1 MKIMRNSSW
10 NAKKTARVVT
20 KIVSVSDFI
29 QDESGKAVGIKG
41 VSFPD
46 KTDVEI
52 MLSTS
57 GANADNAKRRDF
69 EAYRKGFKAPNGSRV
84 AIEPGAVLRLNCK
97 ETGENSFETEWIN
110 VLAGNRESAKQ
121 ALRFGYCAVEL
132 YTPEPIKETYR
143 EVATTLK
150 AENPDVSKYDI
161 ENALLEKIK
170 GERRYN
176 GNVLLYHPAQIM
188 EADVAS
194 LKETLVGYYGS
205 EKFAKVTSENSDKAY
220 EPVSP
225 GVIVRAL
232 NADGE
237 ALAAMDVTGAM
248 LYKAKAVSPEERA
261 EYAASLPAQMGLDDA
276 ASYSLLPYDRVRI
289 SEFSL
294 TVEDK
299 TVAGI
304 KSFARAQSMSFEK
317 ITDESGETGYENRA
331 MQAAVKSAG
340 NGMISELAIPAGAEI
355 VDVALLAKD
364 GTKMKEAGKE
374 GEEESDDNGPGM

>member
-1 MKIMRNSSW
+1 MKITRNSSG
-10 NAKKTARVVT
+10 NAKKAARAVT

-46 KTDVEI
+46 KAEVEI

-57 GANADNAKRRDF
+57 GANAENSKRRDF

-110 VLAGNRESAKQ
+110 VLAGNRESSQQ

-132 YTPEPIKETYR
+132 FTPEPVKETYR
-143 EVATTLK
+143 EVAAGLK
-150 AENPDVSKYDI
+150 AGNPDVSKYEI

-176 GNVLLYHPAQIM
+176 GNVLLYHPAQTM
-188 EADVAS
+188 ETGAAS
-194 LKETLVGYYGS
+194 LKETLTGYYGS
-205 EKFAKVTSENSDKAY
+205 AKFAKVTSENSDRTY

-225 GVIVRAL
+225 GVVIRAL
-232 NADGE
+232 NGDGE
-237 ALAAMDVTGAM
+237 VLAAMDVTGAM
-248 LYKAKAVSPEERA
+248 LYKAKADSPEERA
-261 EYAASLPAQMGLDDA
+261 AYAASLTDQLGIGDA
-276 ASYSLLPYDRVRI
+276 ASYSLLPYDRIRI
-289 SEFSL
+289 SEYSL
-294 TVEDK
+294 TVEDN

-304 KSFARAQSMSFEK
+304 KSFARAQGMSFEK
-317 ITDESGETGYENRA
+317 VTDESGETGYENRA
-331 MQAAVKSAG
+331 MQAVVKSAG
-340 NGMISELAIPAGAEI
+340 NGMISELAVPAGSRT
-355 VDVALLAKD
+355 VDVALLARD
-364 GTKMKEAGKE
+364 GTEMKEAGRQ
-374 GEEESDDNGPGM
+374 EEDESDDNSPGM